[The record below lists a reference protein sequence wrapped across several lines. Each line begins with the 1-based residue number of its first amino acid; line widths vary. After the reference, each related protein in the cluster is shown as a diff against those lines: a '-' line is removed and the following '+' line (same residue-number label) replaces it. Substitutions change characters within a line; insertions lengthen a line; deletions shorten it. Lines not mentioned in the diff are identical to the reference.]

1 MKNAILGT
9 IVLLLVFNI
18 FSPIVVF
25 ADLNQ
30 QTKLLGFSSYID
42 IEYDSSILNENLAID
57 RSVSVPITIKYW
69 TDIPKI
75 FLNPLWNSIW
85 PVRNIFLFGK
95 LFAPMQKIHIEIIDP
110 PDWAK
115 IYFSTPDIL
124 TNIPIGETMLVDTN
138 LVISPR
144 IDAPAVSYRTTIR
157 ASCESIKRV
166 EGTSYEENID
176 FTPAYVPAIA
186 IIPSEASVTSP
197 PNKKTTIPIEIKNH
211 ANAISSITPSLVSN
225 LSDFSI
231 KIDPTSLVL
240 NTDETGTFNLQ
251 VTPPLNFTGNET
263 VEVSFTMKRYPY
275 REGSAIDSLSIY
287 IDLYYEPEDTEKDT
301 EDIDFNPYLIFV
313 IVILIVIICFLI
325 FDRYRDRW

>member
-18 FSPIVVF
+18 FLPIVIS

-42 IEYDSSILNENLAID
+42 IEYDSAILNENLAINK
-57 RSVSVPITIKYW
+57 SVSVPITIKYW

-75 FLNPLWNSIW
+75 FLNPLWNTIW
-85 PVRNIFLFGK
+85 PVRNFFLFGK
-95 LFAPMQKIHIEIIDP
+95 MFAPMQKIQLEIIDP

-115 IYFSTPDIL
+115 IYISTSDIL

-138 LVISPR
+138 LVIFPG
-144 IDAPAVSYRTTIR
+144 IDAPAVSFKITIK
-157 ASCESIKRV
+157 ASCESIKRIDGV
-166 EGTSYEENID
+166 SFEENID

-186 IIPSEASVTSP
+186 IIPTNASVTSP
-197 PNKKTTIPIEIKNH
+197 PNKKTTIPIEVKNH
-211 ANAISSITPSLVSN
+211 ANAISSITPSLVSD

-231 KIDPTSLVL
+231 KLDPSSLVL
-240 NTDETGTFNLQ
+240 NTDETGIFNLQ
-251 VTPPLNFTGNET
+251 VTPPLNFTGNDT

-275 REGSAIDSLSIY
+275 REGSATDSRSIY

-301 EDIDFNPYLIFV
+301 EDIDFTLYLIFV
-313 IVILIVIICFLI
+313 IVILIVIICYLI